1 MDEEG
6 GLEVAGR
13 DCLLACD
20 RARDYYLLTI
30 SLAYIKK
37 E

>member
-1 MDEEG
+1 MDKEG
-6 GLEVAGR
+6 GLEAVGQ

-20 RARDYYLLTI
+20 RARDYYLLTV

>member
-6 GLEVAGR
+6 GLEAAGR
-13 DCLLACD
+13 DRLLAYD
-20 RARDYYLLTI
+20 RARDYYLLTV